1 MPTDEVNIDKIVVSL
16 RMLPVLGSLTSLV
29 VSVPILPKMHL
40 RQSLVIHPPPPHIV
54 ASDSI
59 RTSILKKE
67 KIKNDKENTINKKT
81 FVIQYNII

>member
-1 MPTDEVNIDKIVVSL
+1 
-16 RMLPVLGSLTSLV
+16 MLFMLCPFSCFFSF
-29 VSVPILPKMHL
+29 VPILPKMHL

-54 ASDSI
+54 TSDSI

-81 FVIQYNII
+81 FVIQYNRIK